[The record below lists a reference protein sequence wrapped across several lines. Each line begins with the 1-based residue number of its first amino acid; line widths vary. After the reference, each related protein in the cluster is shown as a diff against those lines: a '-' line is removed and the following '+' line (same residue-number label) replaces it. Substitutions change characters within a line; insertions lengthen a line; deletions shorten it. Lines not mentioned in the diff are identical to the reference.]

1 MVEAQARHIRAWIL
15 AETTQ
20 PQIKIWGIS
29 VAERLRRAL
38 LASGFPREQISVG
51 PSSAV
56 QGQEDIFLLFRSDY
70 VFDDRLIRAL
80 TTAPATI
87 LVLDKQAVAAQ
98 VPRSHLHE
106 VLKLVACV
114 QPQGEDVHV
123 SGLQVVTPLELAPAY
138 TATLRKTEPP
148 YLLPAS
154 PEHVEAIEARLFSA
168 SYKGVT
174 DLVTKWVWP
183 KPARMVTRQLAYA
196 GVHPNTVTILSWL
209 LVILAALLFAQGHFG
224 LGLAAAWIMTFLDT
238 VDGKLARVTL
248 TSSTVGHVLDH
259 GLDLVHPPFWYL
271 AWAFGLMGN
280 AFWVDTATLIIVT
293 GYIVGRLL
301 EGLFMLAFKME
312 THSWRPIDSFF
323 RTITARRNP
332 NLILLTAGAL
342 ISRPD
347 WGFLLVAG
355 WTVCSIGF
363 HAVRL
368 LQAGVYYWQGHT
380 IEEWQGKLATPAASD
395 HANRTAT
402 DQSESLA

>member
-1 MVEAQARHIRAWIL
+1 MVEAQTRRIRAWIL

-20 PQIKIWGIS
+20 SQVKIWGLS

-38 LASGFPREQISVG
+38 LALGFPREQISVG

-56 QGQEDIFLLFRSDY
+56 QGQEDLFLLFRSDY

-106 VLKLVACV
+106 VLKFFACV
-114 QPQGEDVHV
+114 QPQWEAVHV

-138 TATLRKTEPP
+138 TAALRKTEPP

-209 LVILAALLFAQGHFG
+209 LVILAAWLFAQGHFG

-332 NLILLTAGAL
+332 NLILLTAGTL

-368 LQAGVYYWQGHT
+368 LQAGVYYWQGHI
-380 IEEWQGKLATPAASD
+380 IEEWQGKLSTPASSD
-395 HANRTAT
+395 HATRTAT